1 MTPEKKSPN
10 SAEQREDCTTART
23 NSISEDRRDLKTRKR
38 IHHCERNN
46 GLAIYYCYLALTA
59 GIAGENFNR

>member
-10 SAEQREDCTTART
+10 STEQREDCTTART

-38 IHHCERNN
+38 FITVK
-46 GLAIYYCYLALTA
+46 GTMA
-59 GIAGENFNR
+59 